1 MELSDIVFPL
11 LYRLPLFLL
20 WLVGIVF
27 AVIRLKRHPRV
38 SIVAILGFLVLG
50 FTTFLGTILPILM
63 NQFFEIFFRNKILFD
78 VIIFVQ
84 RTLPFL
90 DAGAWILIL
99 LAIFSGRKTPEQK
112 AEQNIPETNG
122 E

>member
-1 MELSDIVFPL
+1 MELSNVIFPL
-11 LYRLPLFLL
+11 LYRLPLFVL

-27 AVIRLKRHPRV
+27 AVIRIKRHPRV
-38 SIVAILGFLVLG
+38 SIAAIIGFLVLG
-50 FTTFLGTILPILM
+50 FSLFLGIILPVLM
-63 NQFFEIFFRNKILFD
+63 NQLFGNFSSNRILID
-78 VIIFVQ
+78 AIIFIQ
-84 RTLPFL
+84 RLLPFL

-112 AEQNIPETNG
+112 AEQDAPALNG